1 MVEPLGEVS
10 KTFSLLMEPLRH
22 VDNPGFVATIFR
34 RTSTQVRNPGGLWTE
49 SRNLYSQFGATAR
62 QALLEW
68 EFPSGAT
75 IRFGHME
82 HADDRHN
89 WQGAQIAMLGFDELA
104 HFSREQFL
112 YMLSRNRS
120 TSGIRPYV
128 RCTLN
133 PVAPDD
139 PVGGW
144 VHEFLQWFIGDDGY
158 AVEERCGVLRYF
170 VNYNDRL
177 YWFGSEAEAL
187 EQFPDIRPKTFTFIK
202 SSVFDN
208 QILLQTDPGYLA
220 NLQALAPI
228 DKARL
233 LGDGRRGGNWLVREE
248 AGTIFNRSW
257 VHPTPTFKREK
268 GRACLFWDFA
278 ATEKQL
284 NKPDPDYTAG
294 VMIQEVE
301 DEMGVKGYTILS
313 CIDFQL
319 GPAGTD
325 DAVIQHTRE
334 AAAFCAKNGIKF
346 CVRWEIEPGS
356 AGKRESRRLVSTL
369 AGLDAGG
376 IYSRSDKVIRGKP
389 FTAQAA
395 AGNVNFLMA
404 NWNETWLQHMHN
416 FPSGAHDDIW
426 DATSGSFNTLAA
438 GFALRKGT
446 MRRG

>member
-1 MVEPLGEVS
+1 MGERLGGVS

-34 RTSTQVRNPGGLWTE
+34 RTSTQARNPGGLWTE
-49 SRNLYSQFGATAR
+49 SRNLYSQFGARAR

-120 TSGIRPYV
+120 ACGVRPYV

-133 PVAPDD
+133 PVPPDD

-144 VHEFLQWFIGDDGY
+144 VHEFLDWFIGEDGY
-158 AVEERCGVLRYF
+158 AIEDRCGILRYF
-170 VNYNDRL
+170 VNFNDRL
-177 YWFGSEAEAL
+177 FWFATEEEAAAR
-187 EQFPDIRPKTFTFIK
+187 FPDIKPKTFTFIK

-208 QILLQTDPGYLA
+208 QILLKTDPGYLA

-233 LGDGRRGGNWLVREE
+233 LGDGRRGGNWLIKED

-257 VHPTPTFKREK
+257 VSPAFTVIQGK

-278 ATEKQL
+278 ATERQL

-294 VMIQEVE
+294 VMLHEVE
-301 DEMGVKGYTILS
+301 DELGVKTYTVIS
-313 CIDFQL
+313 CVDFQK
-319 GPAGTD
+319 GPAETD
-325 DAVIQHTRE
+325 DAVIAHTWD
-334 AAAFCAKNGIKF
+334 ASKFCARHGIKF

-356 AGKRESRRLVSTL
+356 AGKRESRRLVSAL
-369 AGLDAGG
+369 GGLDAAGV
-376 IYSRSDKVIRGKP
+376 YSRSDKMMRGKP
-389 FTAQAA
+389 FAAQAA
-395 AGNVNFLMA
+395 AGNVHFLKA

-416 FPSGAHDDIW
+416 FPRGAHDDIW
-426 DATSGSFNTLAA
+426 DATSGSFNTLVA